1 MKRIFFLI
9 LLVAIGLHGTEIN
22 ECKVDLYYAN
32 GIMMQ
37 DDEKQAR
44 NDWQRNVNKL
54 LIKHPNTLSR
64 IGNIDVAYNISK
76 GMAED
81 LWEAFKQ
88 RVDLDPKLYLGVR
101 N

>member
-1 MKRIFFLI
+1 MKRILFLI
-9 LLVAIGLHGTEIN
+9 LLIGVGLHGTEIN

-54 LIKHPNTLSR
+54 LIKHPNTLSH
-64 IGNIDVAYNISK
+64 IGNVDVAYNISK
-76 GMAED
+76 GLAED
-81 LWEAFKQ
+81 LWESFKP
-88 RVDLDPKLYLGVR
+88 RI
-101 N
+101 